1 MEHRLDGP
9 EDEAKVVSGRALVHV
24 LEVVVDHALER
35 GVAAPA
41 GLPGAAAA
49 GLHRQAALGAI
60 AVLQGLL
67 GKAGTGPDKAH
78 VPDEHVD
85 QLRQLVD
92 GVLADEVA
100 EARDDARVVL
110 DLKERAVRLVLILQV
125 LQHLVRVRDHAAEL
139 VHAE

>member
-1 MEHRLDGP
+1 MNN
-9 EDEAKVVSGRALVHV
+9 
-24 LEVVVDHALER
+24 
-35 GVAAPA
+35 
-41 GLPGAAAA
+41 
-49 GLHRQAALGAI
+49 
-60 AVLQGLL
+60 
-67 GKAGTGPDKAH
+67 
-78 VPDEHVD
+78 VD